1 MREGAGEDPSRVG
14 EVVGGR
20 GTERS
25 GATERPEWLRG
36 AGRGREAEARE
47 LGSRRDVG
55 EVDLCLGSR
64 IPIFGKVEGFD
75 PNLENYL

>member
-1 MREGAGEDPSRVG
+1 MCAE
-14 EVVGGR
+14 
-20 GTERS
+20 
-25 GATERPEWLRG
+25 
-36 AGRGREAEARE
+36 GREAEARE
-47 LGSRRDVG
+47 LGSRRDLG